1 MCEVSNNELCVK
13 YRIESM
19 TSELEKTER
28 SPLLP
33 VRHPEPDFF
42 VCDIFDAAPKS
53 DTASMENPLFTL
65 STKPDMLGRE
75 FRRGSNWL
83 RLEPSPH
90 GLATVHDRDIL
101 IYCISQCMAALNQ
114 GKPIHRTIRFNAHD
128 LLKTTNRATNK
139 KGYDLFKNALRR
151 LQGTQIETN
160 ITTGGK
166 EQWEVFSFI
175 DNAKTIK
182 ETRDGRMQAIE
193 ITLSDWVFNAINEK
207 GKDLLTIS
215 RDYFRL
221 RKPLERRLYEIARK
235 MCGQSNY
242 WHLRLETLR
251 ELTGSSSTAAEF
263 KRMMKSIIDN
273 NAIHNHIPDYTFE
286 LVGELVKIRPRASF
300 TEIFTEAE
308 TPTAIDKVFLKQSTH
323 GVARKFNGGYDV
335 HFLEQEWRSMLQS
348 KKAIPQNPD
357 GSFIGFVKWYVEK
370 NGKAR

>member
-1 MCEVSNNELCVK
+1 
-13 YRIESM
+13 M
-19 TSELEKTER
+19 TDAVERTER

-33 VRHPEPDFF
+33 ERHPEPDFF

-65 STKPDMLGRE
+65 STKPDMQPRE
-75 FRRGSNWL
+75 FRRGDIWL
-83 RLEPSPH
+83 KLQPSPL

-114 GKPIHRTIRFNAHD
+114 GRPIARTLRFNAHD
-128 LLKTTNRATNK
+128 LLKVTNRATNK
-139 KGYDLFKNALRR
+139 KGYELFRNALRR
-151 LQGTQIETN
+151 LQGTQVETN
-160 ITTGGK
+160 ITTGGQ

-235 MCGQSNY
+235 MCGQNNY

-251 ELTGSSSTAAEF
+251 GLTGSTSTPAEF
-263 KRMMKSIIDN
+263 KRMMKSIVDDN
-273 NAIHNHIPDYTFE
+273 AKHDHIPDYTFE
-286 LVGELVKIRPRASF
+286 LKGDLVSIRPRSSF
-300 TEIFTEAE
+300 TEIYTEAE
-308 TPTAIDKVFLKQSTH
+308 TPSAIDQVTLKSSTYE
-323 GVARKFNGGYDV
+323 VARKFNAGYDV
-335 HFLEQEWRSMLQS
+335 YFLEGEWRAMLQN
-348 KKAIPQNPD
+348 KKAIPENPD

-370 NGKAR
+370 HGSAR